1 MPDADPLLNAAQ
13 TAFQSLLATADE
25 VNSEART
32 AFKAG
37 LKRQSD
43 LYDKIIQQLEQQ
55 FATGGGGK

>member
-13 TAFQSLLATADE
+13 TAFQSLLTTADE
-25 VNSEART
+25 VNSEARA

-43 LYDKIIQQLEQQ
+43 LYDKIFQKLEQQ
-55 FATGGGGK
+55 FATGSGGK